1 MGKKGGQGRQVE
13 VVRSGLV
20 SWVYFEDRVDSFLM
34 VWMLNMGTKDKLSRI
49 PKEDL
54 LVRIKNESYKDYF
67 KKENFFIKYLTI

>member
-20 SWVYFEDRVDSFLM
+20 SWVYFEDRVDSFLV
-34 VWMLNMGTKDKLSRI
+34 VWMLNMGTKDKLRRI

-54 LVRIKNESYKDYF
+54 LVQIKKGKLQRLF
-67 KKENFFIKYLTI
+67 

>member
-13 VVRSGLV
+13 VLRSGLV

-34 VWMLNMGTKDKLSRI
+34 VWMLNMGTKDKLRRI

-54 LVRIKNESYKDYF
+54 LVQIKKGKLQRLF
-67 KKENFFIKYLTI
+67 

>member
-34 VWMLNMGTKDKLSRI
+34 VWMLNMGTKDKLRRI

-54 LVRIKNESYKDYF
+54 LVQIKKGKLQRLF
-67 KKENFFIKYLTI
+67 